1 MKTSKT
7 TAAIRCAVA
16 GRIAGQ
22 VVKFGM
28 GRLVRTSH
36 LSLLHQPVFC
46 STVAGYRSERR
57 SSFTAITSK
66 AEPKT
71 DRKPRLAMRMQDTW
85 RQDGDSRLAGT
96 RITLNV
102 MPSQENQTQKALA
115 LA

>member
-7 TAAIRCAVA
+7 AAAIRCAVA

-22 VVKFGM
+22 VGKFGI
-28 GRLVRTSH
+28 GRLVRMSH

-46 STVAGYRSERR
+46 SIEAGYRSELC

-66 AEPKT
+66 IEPKA
-71 DRKPRLAMRMQDTW
+71 DRKPRQAMYRQDIW
-85 RQDGDSRLAGT
+85 QQDGDSRLAGT
-96 RITLNV
+96 HITLNV
-102 MPSQENQTQKALA
+102 MPSQKNQTLKALA